1 MGTLYFIGV
10 GMGGLSTLTYEGLA
24 AVNNADLLIGAPRL
38 LETFAELNTEKLPII
53 NPDEINSAV
62 RKNEGKKI
70 ALLFSGDI
78 GFYSG
83 ADKLYKLLADY
94 DIVTLPGISSL
105 PYLAA
110 RLRLSWQ
117 DVHCI
122 SAHGRDADCAGA
134 VQQNHKTF
142 ILTGGKTSAQD
153 VCEELTARG
162 MGYVTVH
169 IGENLSYPNERIIS
183 SSAEQ
188 LAIVSTKGLS
198 AMLVINNKPIKRS
211 YEAPFLKDED
221 FIRTKVPMTKEE
233 LRILCVSKLKLKQNH
248 VLWDVGAGTGS
259 VSVECAL
266 ALSAGRVFA
275 VEKKDEAVETLKLNK
290 DKFGIYN
297 MEIVHGSAPEALTG
311 LPSPDRVFIGGS
323 SGNLVDILKTALG
336 KNPEVRFVITAV
348 TLETLT
354 EALKSIAELKLN
366 EPEIV
371 QINSSR
377 AVKAGSYHMMSAQN
391 PVWIIACEG
400 SFDS

>member
-142 ILTGGKTSAQD
+142 ILTGG
-153 VCEELTARG
+153 G
-162 MGYVTVH
+162 TV
-169 IGENLSYPNERIIS
+169 
-183 SSAEQ
+183 
-188 LAIVSTKGLS
+188 
-198 AMLVINNKPIKRS
+198 
-211 YEAPFLKDED
+211 F
-221 FIRTKVPMTKEE
+221 
-233 LRILCVSKLKLKQNH
+233 
-248 VLWDVGAGTGS
+248 
-259 VSVECAL
+259 
-266 ALSAGRVFA
+266 
-275 VEKKDEAVETLKLNK
+275 
-290 DKFGIYN
+290 
-297 MEIVHGSAPEALTG
+297 
-311 LPSPDRVFIGGS
+311 
-323 SGNLVDILKTALG
+323 
-336 KNPEVRFVITAV
+336 
-348 TLETLT
+348 
-354 EALKSIAELKLN
+354 
-366 EPEIV
+366 
-371 QINSSR
+371 
-377 AVKAGSYHMMSAQN
+377 
-391 PVWIIACEG
+391 
-400 SFDS
+400 